1 MPTPIENNTIQ
12 LQQLIEKANSLPS
25 KLILTDDVTGKKYI
39 LGIKNGGLYYKEM
52 TEVQEIWQEKTLLR

>member
-25 KLILTDDVTGKKYI
+25 KLILTDDVTDV
-39 LGIKNGGLYYKEM
+39 YKRQ
-52 TEVQEIWQEKTLLR
+52 VQPRSI